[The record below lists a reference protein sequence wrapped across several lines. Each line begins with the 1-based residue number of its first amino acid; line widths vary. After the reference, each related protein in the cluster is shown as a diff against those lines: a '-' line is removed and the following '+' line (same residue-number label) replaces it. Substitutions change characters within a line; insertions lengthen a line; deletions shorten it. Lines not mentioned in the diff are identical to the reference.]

1 MAAGEAAAQAA
12 RLFDQA
18 AALHRAGRLGDAVEA
33 YRQAVEAKPDHIGA
47 LCNLGIALR
56 QSGRVNDALAAYR
69 KALAL
74 APESADVQYNLGVV
88 LSAVGQFEDAAEA
101 FRRAIALKPD
111 FAQAHANLGNA
122 LQKAGRAE
130 DAIAAYHQ
138 AVSVKPDHAG
148 ALTNLGTTLHKLGRH
163 EEAVEVLGRALA
175 VAPDLGP
182 ALGYLAAAL
191 AALKR
196 HDETVAAARRAL
208 ALEPGNIEALTSLG
222 GALKALGRGVE
233 LFEACRRSI
242 AALPDCSNAYM
253 ALAEEHLARGDPGA
267 ALAVCA
273 DCLAQN
279 RADAWALSLK
289 TTLLNELGEAD
300 ALRELADYDGMMLRK
315 RWAAAPGHASLEAFN
330 ASLAR
335 HITAHPS
342 LIYEPDSQAT
352 RGGRHTGNLL
362 VEPKGPVG
370 ALEQMICTAVD
381 DYVREVMSGPGR
393 RLPAD
398 PPARWRLM
406 VWAVVLGRQG
416 HQIPHI
422 HPAAWLSG
430 VYYAKVPAIV
440 GSAAAAQAGWI
451 EFGQPLLRHRV
462 SAPPRVEA
470 FQPAEGLML
479 LFPSYFLHRTLPFES
494 DETRISVA
502 FDVVPVGRKGGIGGG
517 TAELPRA
524 AT

>member
-1 MAAGEAAAQAA
+1 MGEPEPATRAA

-33 YRQAVEAKPDHIGA
+33 YRRAVQAKPDHIGA

-56 QSGRVNDALAAYR
+56 QSGRVNDAIAAYR
-69 KALAL
+69 KALAV

-88 LSAVGQFEDAAEA
+88 LSAVGQFDDAAEA
-101 FRRAIALKPD
+101 FRHAIDLKPD

-148 ALTNLGTTLHKLGRH
+148 ALTNLGSTLNKLGRH
-163 EEAVEVLGRALA
+163 EEAAEALRRALA
-175 VAPDLGP
+175 AEPGLGP
-182 ALGYLAAAL
+182 ALGHLAAAL
-191 AALKR
+191 LPLER
-196 HDETVAAARRAL
+196 HDETEAAARRAL

-222 GALKALGRGVE
+222 GALKALGRGEE
-233 LFEACRRSI
+233 LFEACRQSI
-242 AALPDCSNAYM
+242 AAQPDCSNAYM
-253 ALAEEHLARGDPGA
+253 AMAEEHLAQGDPRA

-300 ALRELADYDGMMLRK
+300 ALRDLADYDGMILRK

-352 RGGRHTGNLL
+352 RGGRHTGDLL

-381 DYVREVMSGPGR
+381 DYAREVSSGPGH

-398 PPARWRLM
+398 PPARWRLK
-406 VWAVVLGRQG
+406 VWAVVLGQQG

-430 VYYAKVPAIV
+430 VYYAKVPEIV
-440 GSAAAAQAGWI
+440 GTSAAAQAGWI
-451 EFGQPLLRHRV
+451 EFGRPLLRHRV
-462 SAPPRVEA
+462 RAAPRVKAVQPEA
-470 FQPAEGLML
+470 GLML
-479 LFPSYFLHRTLPFES
+479 LFPSHFLHRTLPFAS

-502 FDVVPVGRKGGIGGG
+502 FDVIPVGPRGGPAPG
-517 TAELPRA
+517 A
-524 AT
+524 